1 MKCVVNLYAKLYI
14 AISDDR
20 FWWNFYNT
28 IFLEYDDDE
37 DEEYYDDYDGE
48 EYDEEYE
55 ELIEEEEEFEFETL
69 EETESPEELL
79 SENLADWE
87 RFAHV
92 DRGQNCS
99 GREWSYSLYDLYR
112 A

>member
-1 MKCVVNLYAKLYI
+1 MIDFNKK
-14 AISDDR
+14 
-20 FWWNFYNT
+20 NT
-28 IFLEYDDDE
+28 VFLDYDD
-37 DEEYYDDYDGE
+37 DDYDGD

-55 ELIEEEEEFEFETL
+55 ELIKEEEEFEFETL

-99 GREWSYSLYDLYR
+99 GRG
-112 A
+112 